1 MSRKENG
8 EVSTIVEES
17 RKSRFWMSWA
27 AIGSTILMVF
37 VATVAGLI
45 VDAVF
50 DISPVNSVMLYILAV
65 AFVSLRNGYGAAILA
80 SVLSLI
86 SFNFFFIPPELTFHV
101 AETQYLI
108 TFAGLF
114 SVGLIIADLNAR
126 SRQQAEAAY
135 RREQQTAL
143 LREKENLQSILLNS
157 ISHDLRT
164 PLVSITGALS
174 SLKDDGSH
182 LNEAARQDMLEAAYE
197 DAERLNRL
205 VGNLLEMS
213 RLQAGS
219 LQLKREFYDIQEII
233 SVARAQLRNVLA
245 KREVRVDIEP
255 QLPLLWVDLVLFAQ
269 VLVNLLENASK
280 YSTPATA
287 IEIRAY
293 QHRDSVFVEI
303 ADRGI
308 GIPEEELRHI
318 FERFYRASSSNGRS
332 GSGLGLSICEGLVE
346 LHKGRIHAENRKDG
360 GARFVIQL
368 PIIQAESS
376 QSKAQYVSIKE

>member
-1 MSRKENG
+1 
-8 EVSTIVEES
+8 
-17 RKSRFWMSWA
+17 
-27 AIGSTILMVF
+27 
-37 VATVAGLI
+37 
-45 VDAVF
+45 
-50 DISPVNSVMLYILAV
+50 
-65 AFVSLRNGYGAAILA
+65 
-80 SVLSLI
+80 
-86 SFNFFFIPPELTFHV
+86 
-101 AETQYLI
+101 
-108 TFAGLF
+108 
-114 SVGLIIADLNAR
+114 LNAR
-126 SRQQAEAAY
+126 TRRQAEAAY

-143 LREKENLQSILLNS
+143 LREKEKLQSTLLNS

-174 SLKDDGSH
+174 SLKDDGQH

-233 SVARAQLRNVLA
+233 SVARAQLRNVLN
-245 KREVRVDIEP
+245 KREVKVDIAP
-255 QLPLLWVDLVLFAQ
+255 NLPLLWVDLVLFAQ
-269 VLVNLLENASK
+269 VLVNLLDNASK
-280 YSTPATA
+280 YSPVNSP

-293 QHRDSVFVEI
+293 PHKDSVIIEI

-318 FERFYRASSSNGRS
+318 FEKFYRASTANGRS

-346 LHKGRIHAENRKDG
+346 LHNGKIHAENRKDG
-360 GARFVIQL
+360 GARFLIQF
-368 PIIQAESS
+368 PVIQAENVS
-376 QSKAQYVSIKE
+376 QNSL

>member
-17 RKSRFWMSWA
+17 RKSRFWMSWKSVA
-27 AIGSTILMVF
+27 FTILMVF
-37 VATVAGLI
+37 AATIAGI
-45 VDAVF
+45 IIHAIF
-50 DISPVNSVMLYILAV
+50 DISPVNTVMIYILAV
-65 AFVSLRNGYGAAILA
+65 AFVSLREGYGAAVMA

-101 AETQYLI
+101 DDVQYLL

-126 SRQQAEAAY
+126 TRRQAEAAY

-143 LREKENLQSILLNS
+143 LREKEKLQSILLNS

-255 QLPLLWVDLVLFAQ
+255 QLPLFWVDLVLFAQ

-287 IEIRAY
+287 IEIGAY

-368 PIIQAESS
+368 PIVQVESN

>member
-1 MSRKENG
+1 
-8 EVSTIVEES
+8 
-17 RKSRFWMSWA
+17 
-27 AIGSTILMVF
+27 
-37 VATVAGLI
+37 
-45 VDAVF
+45 
-50 DISPVNSVMLYILAV
+50 V
-65 AFVSLRNGYGAAILA
+65 AFVSLREGYGAAVMA

-101 AETQYLI
+101 DDAQYLL

-126 SRQQAEAAY
+126 TRRQAEAAY

-143 LREKENLQSILLNS
+143 LREKEKLQSILLNS

-174 SLKDDGSH
+174 SLKDDGSP

-280 YSTPATA
+280 YSKPATA

-346 LHKGRIHAENRKDG
+346 LHQGTIRAENRKDG

-368 PIIQAESS
+368 PIVDMESN
-376 QSKAQYVSIKE
+376 QRKAQYASIKE

>member
-1 MSRKENG
+1 M
-8 EVSTIVEES
+8 EEDP
-17 RKSRFWMSWA
+17 KNRFRMSWKSLA
-27 AIGSTILMVF
+27 FTILSIG
-37 VATVAGLI
+37 VATLAGLLI
-45 VDAVF
+45 HSIF
-50 DISPVNSVMLYILAV
+50 SISPVNIVMIYILTV
-65 AFVSLRNGYGAAILA
+65 AFISLRNGYGAAVLA
-80 SVLSLI
+80 SVLSVI

-101 AETQYLI
+101 TDAQYLI

-126 SRQQAEAAY
+126 TRRQAEAAY
-135 RREQQTAL
+135 RREQQTSL
-143 LREKENLQSILLNS
+143 LREKEKLQSTLLNS

-174 SLKDDGSH
+174 SLKDDNKH

-219 LQLKREFYDIQEII
+219 LQLKREYYDIQEII
-233 SVARAQLRNVLA
+233 SVARTQLRNVLH
-245 KREVRVDIEP
+245 KRELKIEIEP
-255 QLPLLWVDLVLFAQ
+255 KLPLLWVDLVLFAQ
-269 VLVNLLENASK
+269 VLVNLLDNASK
-280 YSTPATA
+280 YSSPSTP

-293 QHRDSVFVEI
+293 QHKDAMIIEV
-303 ADRGI
+303 ADKGI

-318 FERFYRASSSNGRS
+318 FEKFYRASTANGRS

-346 LHKGRIHAENRKDG
+346 LHNGKIHAENRKDG
-360 GARFVIQL
+360 GARFLIQV
-368 PIIQAESS
+368 PVAQAESS
-376 QSKAQYVSIKE
+376 KVSL